1 LAALLRCRADAD
13 SSAPA
18 VLASSLDDT
27 PRPPAGDVPR
37 SSVGDV
43 PDSSADDVPGSPVD
57 AVSDSSLD
65 DLSDLPVDDAPALS
79 AVDVLGSSSGVI
91 PDLLLD
97 RDPAEVVAV
106 SVGLVSEGDEG
117 ARVVAGSGVFEVV
130 SGAGFEGSGAGL
142 GAGSEAA
149 ADLRRR
155 RRQKPLPLA
164 SDCALDWAIRF
175 ASSWAG

>member
-1 LAALLRCRADAD
+1 
-13 SSAPA
+13 
-18 VLASSLDDT
+18 
-27 PRPPAGDVPR
+27 
-37 SSVGDV
+37 
-43 PDSSADDVPGSPVD
+43 VD

-79 AVDVLGSSSGVI
+79 TVDVLGSSSGVI
-91 PDLLLD
+91 PDLLVD
-97 RDPAEVVAV
+97 RDAAEVVAV
-106 SVGLVSEGDEG
+106 SVGLVSEGAVE
-117 ARVVAGSGVFEVV
+117 AWVVEVSGVFEVV
-130 SGAGFEGSGAGL
+130 VGAEFERSGAGFR
-142 GAGSEAA
+142 AGSEAA